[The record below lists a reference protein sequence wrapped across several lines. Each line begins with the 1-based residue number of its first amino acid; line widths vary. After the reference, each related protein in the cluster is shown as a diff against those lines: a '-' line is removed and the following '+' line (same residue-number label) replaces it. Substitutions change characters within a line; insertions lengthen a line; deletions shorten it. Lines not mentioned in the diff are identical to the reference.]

1 VVTKVWSFDP
11 TKKSVPVRVSDCL
24 QGAGVVVAVGELV
37 EEIKVGDHAGIKWLN
52 GSCGHCEFCKFIPV

>member
-1 VVTKVWSFDP
+1 VH
-11 TKKSVPVRVSDCL
+11 RNASDCL

-52 GSCGHCEFCKFIPV
+52 GSCGHCDFCKFIPVWLLYSY